1 MVEGSVAAF
10 WTHCRAHVL
19 RVRSVRQAYSAEV
32 ATKAGRA
39 CGLPFDRLRTGRTS
53 RLREGML
60 CEQPP
65 NGWTLGLPFIIPSGI
80 PGALPVYNL
89 TFLANPLSTLLKYK
103 AGPSGGA
110 LQKSCDYL
118 QLRS

>member
-1 MVEGSVAAF
+1 MVEGSAAAF

-80 PGALPVYNL
+80 LGALPVYNL
-89 TFLANPLSTLLKYK
+89 TFTCESTFHSSEIQSWSFRWFSPEIL
-103 AGPSGGA
+103 
-110 LQKSCDYL
+110 
-118 QLRS
+118 